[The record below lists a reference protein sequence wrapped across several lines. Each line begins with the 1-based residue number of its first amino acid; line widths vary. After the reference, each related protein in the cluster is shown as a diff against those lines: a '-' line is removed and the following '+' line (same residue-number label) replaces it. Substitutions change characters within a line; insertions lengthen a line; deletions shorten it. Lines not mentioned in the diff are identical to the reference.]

1 MIPTRLRLPILSA
14 ALLLAAVPLLLA
26 GCGRDEPAQLATGA
40 PYGTQDAELSS
51 QSAPLASELDYD
63 LAEAVPELPDQVIV
77 EEDPSGAERASL
89 TERERDLREREAE
102 LARREREADLAR
114 REAELAA
121 RERSAARAAAEP
133 APERTVDY
141 DEPAERPVRRASSVT
156 VPAGTTLDVELLE
169 TVSSQTSQVGDTVRA
184 RVAGSVHEDGVNAIP
199 AGSEVIGV
207 VSDAQALR
215 RVGGRARLAID
226 FTELVLPSGQTV
238 PIAASYSQI
247 GKSETGKD
255 AATIGAGAAAGG
267 ILGKQIEGDR
277 RGTVIGAIVGAAA
290 GTAIAAKTKGR
301 QVTLP
306 AGTSLSVS
314 LQDSVT
320 VRR

>member
-40 PYGTQDAELSS
+40 PYGTQDAALYS
-51 QSAPLASELDYD
+51 QPPAPLSTELDYD

-77 EEDPSGAERASL
+77 SEDPSGAERASVA
-89 TERERDLREREAE
+89 ERERNLQEREAE
-102 LARREREADLAR
+102 LARREREAA
-114 REAELAA
+114 LAA

-133 APERTVDY
+133 APERTADY

-156 VPAGTTLDVELLE
+156 VPAGTTLEVELLE
-169 TVSSQTSQVGDTVRA
+169 TVSSQTSQVGDSVRA
-184 RVAGSVHEDGVNAIP
+184 RVSGSVHEDGVNAIP

-238 PIAASYSQI
+238 PISASYSQI
-247 GKSETGKD
+247 GKSETAKD

-267 ILGKQIEGDR
+267 ILGKQIEKDR

>member
-1 MIPTRLRLPILSA
+1 MIPTRLHIPTLS
-14 ALLLAAVPLLLA
+14 ALLLAAPLLLA
-26 GCGRDEPAQLATGA
+26 GCGRDEPTQLATGA
-40 PYGTQDAELSS
+40 PYGTQDAELYS
-51 QSAPLASELDYD
+51 QPSAPLSTELDYD
-63 LAEAVPELPDQVIV
+63 LAEAVPEMPDQVIV
-77 EEDPSGAERASL
+77 EEDPSGAERASVA
-89 TERERDLREREAE
+89 ERERDLQEREAA

-114 REAELAA
+114 REAALAA
-121 RERSAARAAAEP
+121 RERSASRP
-133 APERTVDY
+133 APERVADY
-141 DEPAERPVRRASSVT
+141 DEPAERPAPRASSVT
-156 VPAGTTLDVELLE
+156 VPAGTTLKVELLE
-169 TVSSQTSQVGDTVRA
+169 TVSSQTSQVGDSVRA
-184 RVAGSVHEDGVNAIP
+184 RVSGSVHEDGVNAIP

-238 PIAASYSQI
+238 PISASYSQI
-247 GKSETGKD
+247 GKSETAKD

-267 ILGKQIEGDR
+267 ILGKQVGKDR

-290 GTAIAAKTKGR
+290 GTAIANKTKGR